1 MSATCLKEAIKF
13 SYVPFLCS
21 LTHFEYLPFVC
32 SYFSE
37 DFLAQ
42 FEHIFYVRE
51 EKKSFHLIVNISSH
65 LS

>member
-13 SYVPFLCS
+13 SYVQFLCS

-42 FEHIFYVRE
+42 FEHIF
-51 EKKSFHLIVNISSH
+51 LC
-65 LS
+65 